1 MSSEIQHPPNTYLVA
16 SGSSLGIPHINS
28 RTPSSESQTG
38 HFFFM
43 FESYREPL
51 TKKGVGV
58 REPGLA
64 ESHHPLVI
72 PRASV
77 LTQ

>member
-1 MSSEIQHPPNTYLVA
+1 MSSKIQHPPNTYLVA
-16 SGSSLGIPHINS
+16 SGSSLGIPYINS

-51 TKKGVGV
+51 TRGG
-58 REPGLA
+58 GG
-64 ESHHPLVI
+64 
-72 PRASV
+72 
-77 LTQ
+77 